1 MGKAESSNSGSA
13 VYALINR
20 REEIV
25 KQRLCDCVGL
35 VLAGVARALLVEVLG
50 VKRPGEQ
57 LGVVCLLTLEVL
69 VEVEGMAAG
78 VLVLHISGDDVQ
90 VVQIHRGIV
99 FGGDLLL
106 GCAAGVGILA
116 GVGSR
121 RAVGLAALGAI
132 DSVVPGVRAVG
143 QFGEEVIG
151 EDL

>member
-1 MGKAESSNSGSA
+1 M
-13 VYALINR
+13 
-20 REEIV
+20 
-25 KQRLCDCVGL
+25 
-35 VLAGVARALLVEVLG
+35 AGVARALLVEVLG

-132 DSVVPGVRAVG
+132 DSVVPGVCAVG
-143 QFGEEVIG
+143 QFGEEVVG

>member
-1 MGKAESSNSGSA
+1 MGKAESSNGGSA

-90 VVQIHRGIV
+90 VVQIHRGI
-99 FGGDLLL
+99 GGDLLL